1 MSLWSRGDNVPD
13 NPFDW
18 VRIPPRDKDESP
30 EEIRRQRDLYRDM
43 VDAMILKEWENVRPE
58 DLQFDSRSQEEIHA
72 IIAEL
77 RAGPK
82 S

>member
-1 MSLWSRGDNVPD
+1 MPD
-13 NPFDW
+13 NTSDW
-18 VRIPPRDKDESP
+18 VKIPPRDKDESP

-43 VDAMILKEWENVRPE
+43 VDAMLRKEWESVRPE
-58 DLQFDSRSQEEIHA
+58 DLQFDPHSQEEIHA